1 MNQNGNDKK
10 KGGDIMKNGFAAK
23 KVTFCGQQGYD
34 VSQYI
39 DGEEVVKQFIP
50 ESSYKSFCD
59 VTGIT
64 PVIED

>member
-1 MNQNGNDKK
+1 
-10 KGGDIMKNGFAAK
+10 MKNGFTAK
-23 KVTFCGQQGYD
+23 KTNFCGNTGYD

-64 PVIED
+64 PVIQE

>member
-1 MNQNGNDKK
+1 
-10 KGGDIMKNGFAAK
+10 MKNGFTAK

-39 DGEEVVKQFIP
+39 DGEEVVKQFIQ
-50 ESSYKSFCD
+50 ESIYKSFCD